1 MDVSRW
7 IISFAGYPTSRSFA
21 CGKNPQKHGEKG
33 VIMIIKPMVR
43 NNICLNSHPAGCAA
57 VVRRQIDYAKKTL
70 GNTGNAHAPKL
81 VLVIGCSNGYGLA
94 SRIAAAFGYGAA
106 TVGVSKEKAASEKH
120 TATPGFYNN
129 LTFDKE
135 AAKAGLVSKSLDG
148 NAFSDEMKIET
159 AQAIREAAAAAKL
172 PAKIDLIVYSLASPV
187 RTDPKTGV
195 MYKSVIKPIGAPYSG
210 RTLDMMSGT
219 FITASAEAA
228 TEEEIFNTVKVMGG
242 EDWELW
248 MEALAKEGLLSPDT
262 RAVAY
267 TYLGPELSWPIYRH
281 GTIGKAKEDL
291 ERACREIN
299 KKFFSAGTSAGNGGV
314 LPKGGAWISVNK
326 ALVTRSSAVIP
337 IIPFYVSVLFKIMK
351 EQGLHEGCIEQIV
364 RLYRDKLFGPGC
376 ADKAAVPTDTDG
388 RIRIDDWEMRED
400 IQWAVYET
408 MEKTT
413 PETVFAN
420 TDILGFRHD
429 FLEAHGFDAAGID
442 YGADVDPGG
451 EGI

>member
-1 MDVSRW
+1 
-7 IISFAGYPTSRSFA
+7 
-21 CGKNPQKHGEKG
+21 
-33 VIMIIKPMVR
+33 MIIKPMIR

-57 VVRRQIDYAKKTL
+57 VTRRQIEYAKKVL
-70 GNTGNAHAPKL
+70 AIARNAYTPKL
-81 VLVIGCSNGYGLA
+81 ALVIGCSNGYGLA

-106 TVGVSKEKAASEKH
+106 TVGVSKEKAATETH

-129 LTFDKE
+129 LVFDKE
-135 AAKAGLVSKSLDG
+135 AAQAGLVSKSLDG
-148 NAFSDEMKIET
+148 NAFSDEMKTET
-159 AQAIREAAAAAKL
+159 AQAVREAAAAAKI

-195 MYKSVIKPIGAPYSG
+195 MYKSVIKPVGCPYSG
-210 RTLDMMSGT
+210 RTLDMMSGA
-219 FITASAEAA
+219 FVVAGAEAA

-248 MEALAKEGLLSPDT
+248 MEALSKEGLIAPNT

-299 KKFFSAGTSAGNGGV
+299 KNYFGAGN
-314 LPKGGAWISVNK
+314 GGAWISVNK

-337 IIPFYVSVLFKIMK
+337 IIPFYVSCLFKVMK
-351 EQGLHEGCIEQIV
+351 ERGLHEGCIEQIV
-364 RLYRDKLFGPGC
+364 RLYKDRLYAGDSSK
-376 ADKAAVPTDTDG
+376 VPVDSDG

-400 IQWAVYET
+400 IQWAVYEL

-413 PETVFAN
+413 SETVYTD

-429 FLEAHGFDAAGID
+429 FLEAHGFDAAGVD

-451 EGI
+451 DGI